1 MSFFHK
7 IKRDG
12 ITILY
17 GIHDSLFQLDN
28 MATRTHLVHLSCTW
42 LSHSLLVVHAR
53 LTHPCTH
60 RSRYHTVH
68 IDLTLYTSLKSGHT
82 SHSESTDE
90 TTDDFPH
97 VFPKRSRLVK
107 TIYVWWWVTT
117 KNATKGERGYED
129 FTPSVSTPK
138 YGYHARATAVR
149 FVCSRPYQS
158 SFLCSCSSDY
168 TQQRH
173 ISTLKFLGLF
183 RGRWSPV
190 TFCRYI
196 WRHTQTNRHLH
207 SLKLVVQ
214 ILQLLVCS

>member
-12 ITILY
+12 ITILH

-138 YGYHARATAVR
+138 YGYHARATSVR
-149 FVCSRPYQS
+149 FVFS
-158 SFLCSCSSDY
+158 SVSILIPVLLQFWLHTAATY
-168 TQQRH
+168 IHFEILGT
-173 ISTLKFLGLF
+173 ISWKM
-183 RGRWSPV
+183 V
-190 TFCRYI
+190 TSYI
-196 WRHTQTNRHLH
+196 L
-207 SLKLVVQ
+207 
-214 ILQLLVCS
+214 